1 MKNYTFVIN
10 NNSYTVLI
18 KEVNDDSL
26 VAEVNGVDHTIGVES
41 IENISPL
48 LQSKVQ
54 QVISAAP
61 SSTPVFTP
69 PPAITNQTKS
79 HGTQDEILSPI
90 PGQILG
96 ISVSKNDK
104 VRTGQKLLTLEAM
117 KLENAITAGRD
128 GVVKDILV
136 SEGDVV
142 NQGQLLVIL
151 E

>member
-1 MKNYTFVIN
+1 MKNYSFVIN
-10 NNSYTVLI
+10 NNSYTVLL
-18 KEVNDDSL
+18 KEVTDDSL
-26 VAEVNGVDHTIGVES
+26 VAEVNGVEHTIGVES

-48 LQSKVQ
+48 MEFEEQ
-54 QVISAAP
+54 QVITT
-61 SSTPVFTP
+61 TPPKPQLTP
-69 PPAITNQTKS
+69 PPNIKHQAKR
-79 HGTQDEILSPI
+79 HGTQGEILSPI

-96 ISVSKNDK
+96 INVSKNDK

-117 KLENAITAGRD
+117 KLENAITADHD
-128 GVVKDILV
+128 GIVKDILV